1 MQVSR
6 RSTTLTPEPDAPIS
20 IARHGVTRRSAA
32 CHPAA
37 LDEAQDAWLGH
48 ELEQLLAER
57 LDDASELAISVAQG
71 RVTLRGRVSCSL
83 VSLLAED
90 LVLAFPEVRDCT
102 NELVVRTTRDD
113 DSLAA

>member
-1 MQVSR
+1 MTDVPLLPPAASPHLDPV
-6 RSTTLTPEPDAPIS
+6 TLLDLTLGTLSPEAEE
-20 IARHGVTRRSAA
+20 
-32 CHPAA
+32 AA
-37 LDEAQDAWLGH
+37 LDEAQDAWLGR